1 MCYKIEKLQKWEKNS
16 NFFGKSGKNVV
27 EKREKNSSFF
37 RKSGR
42 KVVVL
47 REKSSNSSA
56 QTVQI

>member
-1 MCYKIEKLQKWEKNS
+1 MCYKKEKLQKWEKNS
-16 NFFGKSGKNVV
+16 SFFGESGKNVV

-37 RKSGR
+37 GKSGR

-56 QTVQI
+56 QTMQI